1 MQLPSRL
8 GVRHLAAEIG
18 SRPATFLEGEVTTAG
33 RKPLTP
39 PVRTCLSR
47 LRRLMCGDSSRVL
60 LTSNGTWM
68 SEKARNVVSSLPASR
83 LYNCLRTTSGGA

>member
-47 LRRLMCGDSSRVL
+47 LRRLMCGDFLPLHCSRQTRREL
-60 LTSNGTWM
+60 
-68 SEKARNVVSSLPASR
+68 SES
-83 LYNCLRTTSGGA
+83 